1 MLEANSQTLT
11 VTANTD
17 LTFANINIQTG
28 ITAVLDSD
36 KATIRL
42 NRPGIYRVDFT
53 AYGSSTAA
61 GTIGAQLYAND
72 TAVNRAS
79 SVAITAAGAPQA
91 IAFSTLVAVGST
103 MAGKTAKLNVKYT
116 GAAGILNNADVIV
129 TKIA

>member
-17 LTFANINIQTG
+17 ITFANINIQTG

-36 KATIRL
+36 KATIKL

-61 GTIGAQLYAND
+61 G
-72 TAVNRAS
+72 
-79 SVAITAAGAPQA
+79 APQA
-91 IAFSTLVAVGST
+91 IAFSTLVAVGRT

-116 GAAGILNNADVIV
+116 GAAGILNNADVVV

>member
-17 LTFANINIQTG
+17 ITFANINIQTG

-36 KATIRL
+36 NATIRL

-79 SVAITAAGAPQA
+79 SVAGNSIFYSCSSREHHGRQNRKAEC
-91 IAFSTLVAVGST
+91 
-103 MAGKTAKLNVKYT
+103 
-116 GAAGILNNADVIV
+116 
-129 TKIA
+129 KIHRCSRYLE

>member
-42 NRPGIYRVDFT
+42 NRPGIYRV
-53 AYGSSTAA
+53 
-61 GTIGAQLYAND
+61 LY
-72 TAVNRAS
+72 RLW
-79 SVAITAAGAPQA
+79 Q
-91 IAFSTLVAVGST
+91 
-103 MAGKTAKLNVKYT
+103 
-116 GAAGILNNADVIV
+116 
-129 TKIA
+129 